1 MLSFSQKQQAQLP
14 YQKTELSFEQ
24 RTEDL
29 LSRLTLQ
36 EKVDLMR
43 YDSPAIPRA
52 GIPAY
57 NWWNECLHGV
67 ARSGLAT
74 VFPQAIGMAASFND
88 ALLFDVFT
96 AVSDEARAKSNK
108 IQ

>member
-1 MLSFSQKQQAQLP
+1 MKKFIVLSSFLFIVSMLSFSQTQQAQLP

-43 YDSPAIPRA
+43 YDSPAIPRM

-57 NWWNECLHGV
+57 NW
-67 ARSGLAT
+67 
-74 VFPQAIGMAASFND
+74 
-88 ALLFDVFT
+88 
-96 AVSDEARAKSNK
+96 
-108 IQ
+108 